1 MASYDELPRLKAESD
16 AQRRAENERIA
27 REQAEIAAAKAA
39 SSAAEAEV
47 IAPPPAL
54 PAIIPAEAA
63 AATSRPPWQFKP
75 GQSGNPAGRPKG
87 SKNKVKAAA
96 AAMLADESGE
106 LTRLAI
112 EAVHSGDKTMLRT
125 CFTRIHPT
133 ARSAPLQIEL
143 PETDHPESLSNA
155 LRRAQRAMCDGEI
168 SPQDATAV
176 AVFINARLTAY
187 MASLRIRRLEQALGI
202 SWTEDDEPETFEAT
216 EETV

>member
-27 REQAEIAAAKAA
+27 REQAEIAAARATA
-39 SSAAEAEV
+39 TAAEA
-47 IAPPPAL
+47 APPACLPSVL
-54 PAIIPAEAA
+54 PAETAA
-63 AATSRPPWQFKP
+63 VTSRPPWQFKP

-112 EAVHSGDKTMLRT
+112 EAVHGGDKTMLRT

-155 LRRAQRAMCDGEI
+155 LRRAQRAMSEGEI

-176 AVFINARLTAY
+176 AIFINARLTAY

-202 SWTEDDEPETFEAT
+202 EWTEDDEPETSEAAE